1 MANRNRTE
9 RTNLTQTPPS
19 TNDPRRSQ
27 RNERRPTRGINR
39 RDKKR
44 RRRNKKKNETARKE
58 QQPSRLGFQRTG
70 TRKKYYPGTVLR
82 ESITMSTINILQ
94 SFKKNRKRSHT
105 YKTGSPCSC
114 SRRTTCSL
122 FARLFSSLIRQN
134 RFVPNC
140 VVRCER
146 HSQIENRS
154 APSRRVVRVTP
165 NATTL
170 HVLVVCTITT
180 RRSEQ
185 LSRKQRR
192 EKRRIRLVSLYNTI
206 QYNTIQYTQEGA
218 RHQLQLS
225 IVWFSCCFGTEKKN
239 GGEWKRTGREG

>member
-44 RRRNKKKNETARKE
+44 RRRNKKKKTKRHGRNNSPRDWDSNEPEHEKSTTPV
-58 QQPSRLGFQRTG
+58 Q
-70 TRKKYYPGTVLR
+70 YYGKG
-82 ESITMSTINILQ
+82 ITMSTINILQ

-192 EKRRIRLVSLYNTI
+192 EKRRIRLVSLYNAI

-218 RHQLQLS
+218 RH
-225 IVWFSCCFGTEKKN
+225 K
-239 GGEWKRTGREG
+239 